1 MRVTYKNSDI
11 FFLMARKKIENL
23 SFEDSLN
30 ELEDIVQSLEKGE
43 LSLEDSMT
51 LFERGLSLSQVSQTK
66 LKEAEQKVQ
75 ILMDNKGVSK
85 LEDFNYD
92 ESSQ

>member
-1 MRVTYKNSDI
+1 
-11 FFLMARKKIENL
+11 MARKKIENL

-30 ELEDIVQSLEKGE
+30 ELEQIVQNLEKGE
-43 LSLEDSMT
+43 LSLEDSMS
-51 LFERGLSLSQVSQTK
+51 LFERGLSLSQVSQDK

-85 LEDFNYD
+85 LENFNYD
-92 ESSQ
+92 ENPE

>member
-1 MRVTYKNSDI
+1 
-11 FFLMARKKIENL
+11 MARKKIENL

>member
-1 MRVTYKNSDI
+1 
-11 FFLMARKKIENL
+11 MARKKIENL

-51 LFERGLSLSQVSQTK
+51 LFERGLSLSQVSQSK

>member
-1 MRVTYKNSDI
+1 
-11 FFLMARKKIENL
+11 MARKKIENL

-30 ELEDIVQSLEKGE
+30 ELEQIVQSLEKGE
-43 LSLEDSMT
+43 LSLEDSMA
-51 LFERGLSLSQVSQTK
+51 LFERGLGLSQASQTK

-92 ESSQ
+92 ENA